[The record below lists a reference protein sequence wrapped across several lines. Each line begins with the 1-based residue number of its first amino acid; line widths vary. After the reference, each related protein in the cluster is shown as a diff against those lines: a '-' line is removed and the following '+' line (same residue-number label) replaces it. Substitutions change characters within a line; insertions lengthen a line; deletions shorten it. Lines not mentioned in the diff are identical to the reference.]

1 MVIDCDVSVSAQRRD
16 RLLLPAAPAEIDR
29 GLDAIVIPQPR
40 NPNQRIWQL
49 ILDSNPLTENQ
60 ESTQWLQIE

>member
-1 MVIDCDVSVSAQRRD
+1 MAIDCDVSVSAQRRD

-40 NPNQRIWQL
+40 NPN
-49 ILDSNPLTENQ
+49 
-60 ESTQWLQIE
+60 